1 MNTTRRV
8 ADIFAAMILIGGVIL
23 LGVAL
28 WQ

>member
-8 ADIFAAMILIGGVIL
+8 ADILAAMILIGGVIL